1 MLHYLDARRGRLLT
15 NSRYTQTSGAELLQV
30 QLVAHS
36 MRVHPSDS
44 LSLQSG
50 KSPLHRSS
58 PAGFVSRWSSLQVP
72 SRNIRTSGHASR
84 RVHKT
89 TFPQPTAPRLVSP
102 LRVATPF
109 NLAATRALGRGS

>member
-1 MLHYLDARRGRLLT
+1 MLLSLDARRGRLLT
-15 NSRYTQTSGAELLQV
+15 NSRYTQTSRAESH
-30 QLVAHS
+30 LVKLAHS

-50 KSPLHRSS
+50 KSPLQRSS

-72 SRNIRTSGHASR
+72 SRNIRTPGHASR

-89 TFPQPTAPRLVSP
+89 TFPQPTPLPVALLFFMSYPRVMKPCSQ
-102 LRVATPF
+102 R
-109 NLAATRALGRGS
+109 RG